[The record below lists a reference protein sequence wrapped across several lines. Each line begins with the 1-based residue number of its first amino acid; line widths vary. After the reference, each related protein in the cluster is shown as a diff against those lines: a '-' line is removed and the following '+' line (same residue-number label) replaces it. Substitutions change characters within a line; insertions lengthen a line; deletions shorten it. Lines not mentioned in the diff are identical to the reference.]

1 MSDSDTKVA
10 GLSYA
15 FLKTV
20 FSEQTLFENK
30 TWRYSPKAF
39 PLTEK
44 QVAEI
49 ERIGQACYE
58 FYRAV
63 ETLYLRSAT
72 GKKVLRNRELYVPWV
87 AEYLDRGKPGALVE
101 YAQSGAL
108 RGSMPAIIRPD
119 LLITD
124 DGFALTELDA
134 VPGGIGLTAF
144 LNQLYTDVHADA
156 LIGNVDDQN
165 MLEAFYKALSSCASG
180 ILAPHIAIL
189 MSDEARTFRPE
200 MEWLARELRVLGR
213 RVYVYHTD
221 EIIPLGESICV
232 DVEGEPRKIDVIYRF
247 WELFDPDTV
256 SVEKHLI
263 QAHRGSPIALTP
275 PMRPFQEEKLN
286 LALFHHHALKEFW
299 EENLSKESHHVL
311 KRIIPMTWVIDPVE
325 LPPNAVLN
333 APFVNGN
340 PITGWLELADA
351 SQRERNLIIKISGF
365 HESAWGSRSV
375 TLGSDSSRSEWK
387 RAIEQAIAMADTSL
401 HVLQAYAKPR
411 RQQHPV
417 YREDGSLHSM
427 ESRVRLCPYYF
438 VDETRHHARLN
449 GILATLCPADKK
461 IIHGMKDA
469 AMLPCARMEG
479 SIKTN

>member
-1 MSDSDTKVA
+1 MSDSDAQVA
-10 GLSYA
+10 GLNHT
-15 FLKTV
+15 FLQSV
-20 FSEQTLFENK
+20 FSEQELFENK
-30 TWRYSPKAF
+30 TWRCSPKAF

-72 GKKVLRNRELYVPWV
+72 GRKVLRNRELYVPWV
-87 AEYLDRGKPGALVE
+87 AEYLDRGKPGALIE
-101 YAQSGAL
+101 YARSEML

-156 LIGNVDDQN
+156 LISSVDGQN
-165 MLEAFYKALSSCASG
+165 MLEAFYKALSSCAAD

-189 MSDEARTFRPE
+189 MSDETRTFRPE
-200 MEWLARELRVLGR
+200 MEWLARELRMLGR

-221 EIIPLGESICV
+221 DIIPLGESICV

-247 WELFDPDTV
+247 WELFDPETV
-256 SVEKHLI
+256 PAEKHLI
-263 QAHRGSPIALTP
+263 KAHRESQIGLTP
-275 PMRPFQEEKLN
+275 PMRPFQEEKLS
-286 LALFHHHALKEFW
+286 LALFHHHALREFW
-299 EENLSKESHHVL
+299 AENLSEESHRVL

-333 APFVNGN
+333 APFINGT
-340 PITGWLELADA
+340 PITDWLELADA
-351 SQRERNLIIKISGF
+351 GRRERNLIIKISGF
-365 HESAWGSRSV
+365 HESAWGARSV
-375 TLGSDSSRSEWK
+375 TLGSDSSRLEWK

-401 HVLQAYAKPR
+401 HVLQAYAKPC

-417 YREDGSLHSM
+417 YREEGSLYAM
-427 ESRVRLCPYYF
+427 EGRVRLCPYYF
-438 VDETRHHARLN
+438 IDETRRHARLN

-469 AMLPCARMEG
+469 VLLPCVRMES
-479 SIKTN
+479 SIKT